1 MAVDGFYRF
10 VYAGR
15 TGSGLGLLAL
25 HDGKITGVDGG
36 GGEYEGH
43 YHADAASGGLVVHVE
58 ILVPPNVPLVIGAA
72 ARAEPW
78 TLHIDATLP
87 RNFAGAIPVSVPT
100 PFGPISVSFKLL
112 RNFQR

>member
-25 HDGKITGVDGG
+25 HRGNITGVDGG
-36 GGEYEGH
+36 GGEYDGH
-43 YHADAASGGLVVHVE
+43 YTQDAATGGLSVHVE

-78 TLHIDATLP
+78 SLHIDAELP
-87 RNFAGAIPVSVPT
+87 AHFAGAIPVTVPT
-100 PFGPISVSFKLL
+100 PFGPLSVSFKVL
-112 RNFQR
+112 RRFEA